1 MRTADVLADPYQ
13 TRMPGFNSES
23 PKPPPVIDFSCVT
36 SSPAGPASSARTLR
50 TLWRLKIPVDREA
63 TLPQYNDDSTHNKCR
78 CVNRVSL
85 GLFNTRREGIGGS
98 SLPLGEVLGKT
109 RPKMFTAT
117 NLGKPQPLFE
127 RCSPSHIL
135 GLFFAISQGLEDYV
149 E

>member
-1 MRTADVLADPYQ
+1 MLTGAVHPASPIQKVLNRSPPY
-13 TRMPGFNSES
+13 SY
-23 PKPPPVIDFSCVT
+23 SCVT